1 MKNKIAWKERSQS
14 ARYSLL
20 AAAVGVVTLVAFL
33 IYGLMYQYM
42 DTVVVLSLILSIAA
56 AAGYA
61 LVDHVAVEYC
71 NLIQV
76 LCTSYGFGLF
86 FLNSHPVW
94 ADRLNNIDMY
104 GARGSL
110 VPVIIIMI
118 LFFATVILGI
128 MSCFKGKE
136 ED

>member
-1 MKNKIAWKERSQS
+1 MKNKIAWKEKCKS

-20 AAAVGVVTLVAFL
+20 AAVVSVVTLVAFL
-33 IYGLMYQYM
+33 IYGFMYQYM
-42 DTVVVLSLILSIAA
+42 DTVVVLSLVLSIAA
-56 AAGYA
+56 AAAYA
-61 LVDHVAVEYC
+61 FVDHVAVEYC

-76 LCTSYGFGLF
+76 LTISYGFGLF

-110 VPVIIIMI
+110 VPVVLIMI
-118 LFFATVILGI
+118 LFLAAAILGI
-128 MSCFKGKE
+128 MSCFQGKE
-136 ED
+136 AD

>member
-1 MKNKIAWKERSQS
+1 MKNKIVWKDKSLS
-14 ARYSLL
+14 AKYSLI
-20 AAAVGVVTLVAFL
+20 AAGISTVTFIAFL
-33 IYGLMYQYM
+33 IYGFMYQYM
-42 DTVVVLSLILSIAA
+42 DTMVVLSLILSIAGA
-56 AAGYA
+56 AAYA
-61 LVDHVAVEYC
+61 LVDHPAVEYC

-104 GARGSL
+104 GGRGTL
-110 VPVIIIMI
+110 VPVVAIMI
-118 LFFATVILGI
+118 LFLAAAILGI

-136 ED
+136 AA